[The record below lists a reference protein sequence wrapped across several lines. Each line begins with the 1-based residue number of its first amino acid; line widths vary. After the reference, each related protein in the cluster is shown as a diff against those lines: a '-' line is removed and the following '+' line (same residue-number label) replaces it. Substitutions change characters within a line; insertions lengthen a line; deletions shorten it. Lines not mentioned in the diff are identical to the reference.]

1 MPLSETIFGEGE
13 GKEAVVARLERLRR
27 KTKGTGFRKS
37 CLQGLVIVCVKS
49 MQTILNFLAFV
60 MREIGNTWEFFI
72 RDVVRPDHPK
82 GCEWIDEQDWEAL
95 GKNTIIMF
103 FQKYRQENYGFD
115 NNGIGK
121 RLAVAVALGLGYE
134 INKGI
139 RNNSKVFN
147 LRN

>member
-1 MPLSETIFGEGE
+1 M
-13 GKEAVVARLERLRR
+13 
-27 KTKGTGFRKS
+27 
-37 CLQGLVIVCVKS
+37 
-49 MQTILNFLAFV
+49 
-60 MREIGNTWEFFI
+60 
-72 RDVVRPDHPK
+72 
-82 GCEWIDEQDWEAL
+82 

-139 RNNSKVFN
+139 MNNSKGFN